1 VANLAGDR
9 LGFRMICIL
18 VFHLGEQ
25 TLASSPFF
33 MLHKAFNIDFKPT
46 PYHRNDLMLP
56 LDDGWPD

>member
-1 VANLAGDR
+1 
-9 LGFRMICIL
+9 MICIL